1 MPNFTQSTRTFEFAQ
16 LSDRKPTRF
25 TYQPSTEEIDM
36 MKTALELLDL
46 KKVLLKGEIRPKG
59 KRDWQLN
66 ATLGATAQQ
75 ACVVTLAPVT
85 ARIDA
90 PVTRTYLAN
99 FETPDPESETE
110 MPEDETI
117 EPLGKTVDLLDVLQ
131 EALALELPDYPRAET
146 AEGAEPL
153 QVIHTEEGKQAMR
166 DEDAR
171 PFAALAALKDKL
183 EKG

>member
-1 MPNFTQSTRTFEFAQ
+1 MPNSTYDGRTFEFSQ

-25 TYQPSTEEIDM
+25 AYQPTAEEIEEIR
-36 MKTALELLDL
+36 TALDLLDL
-46 KKVLLKGEIRPKG
+46 KKVMFKGDIRPKG

-75 ACVVTLAPVT
+75 ACVVTLSPVT
-85 ARIDA
+85 TRIDT
-90 PVTRTYLAN
+90 PVLRTYLAN

-117 EPLGKTVDLLDVLQ
+117 EPLGKAVDLLDVLQ
-131 EALALELPDYPRAET
+131 EALALELPDYPRAGTEAT
-146 AEGAEPL
+146 DTPF
-153 QVIHTEEGKQAMR
+153 QITHTEEGKKAMS